1 MNTFDDLLKNREK
14 ISKAVQDATEGEI
27 IDFDFMID
35 HLTMGGRP
43 SIVTIMLSV
52 PAKVK
57 RNYDFDMDQLLDKHT
72 ETIRQIISVF
82 GFPELFSR
90 SIRYMV
96 L

>member
-14 ISKAVQDATEGEI
+14 ISKAINVATESEI
-27 IDFDFMID
+27 VDFDFIID
-35 HLTMGGRP
+35 HLSGRRP
-43 SIVTIMLSV
+43 LITIMLSV

-57 RNYDFDMDQLLDKHT
+57 RKYDFDMDSLLDKHT

>member
-14 ISKAVQDATEGEI
+14 ISKAINDATKGEI
-27 IDFDFMID
+27 IDFDFIID
-35 HLTMGGRP
+35 HLSGRRP
-43 SIVTIMLSV
+43 LITIMLAI
-52 PAKVK
+52 PAKIK
-57 RNYDFDMDQLLDKHT
+57 RKYDFDTDLILDKHT

>member
-14 ISKAVQDATEGEI
+14 ISKAINDATEGEI
-27 IDFDFMID
+27 VDFDFIID
-35 HLTMGGRP
+35 HLSGRRP
-43 SIVTIMLSV
+43 LITIMLAI
-52 PAKVK
+52 PAKIK
-57 RNYDFDMDQLLDKHT
+57 RKYDFDMDLLLDKHT

-90 SIRYMV
+90 SVRYMI

>member
-14 ISKAVQDATEGEI
+14 ISKAISDATKGEI
-27 IDFDFMID
+27 VDFDFIID
-35 HLTMGGRP
+35 HLSGRRP
-43 SIVTIMLSV
+43 LVTIMLAI
-52 PAKVK
+52 PAKIK
-57 RNYDFDMDQLLDKHT
+57 RKYDFDTDLILDKHT

-90 SIRYMV
+90 SIKYMI